1 MPASG
6 KFGQMLN
13 RVLSIPSSLS
23 DELPCGAVLLRRGQ
37 VANKALHLKSGRVA
51 FGVIEA
57 GVLVHQLG
65 VVEGPFWLEAAAA
78 MLGLPHAVDA
88 LAESPVRV
96 QAMPLSQFKSQL
108 KNLPAPVLTL
118 MLDLAKAQRQQTEV
132 AVSRLAKD
140 ADARFAE
147 WLLRHAEPG
156 DAQGSLAV
164 ILRDRKRLIAAQLG
178 IAPETF
184 SRVLKHLR
192 DRKLISGGGRVLN
205 LLDPMGLQTLAGI

>member
-1 MPASG
+1 
-6 KFGQMLN
+6 MLN
-13 RVLSIPSSLS
+13 RVQNH
-23 DELPCGAVLLRRGQ
+23 LPAPAENVACGTVLLRRGQ
-37 VANKALHLKSGRVA
+37 AANKAIHLLTGRVA
-51 FGVIEA
+51 FGVIEE

-65 VVEGPFWLEAAAA
+65 AVEGPFWLEAAAA
-78 MLGLPHAVDA
+78 MLGLPHAVDVM
-88 LAESPVRV
+88 AESSVTI
-96 QAMPLSQFKSQL
+96 QAMPLSQFRNHL
-108 KNLPAPVLTL
+108 KNLPESVHTL
-118 MLDLAKAQRQQTEV
+118 MLDLAKAQRQQIEV

-147 WLLRHAEPG
+147 WLLRHAEPA
-156 DAQGSLAV
+156 DAQGRLAV

-205 LLDPMGLQTLAGI
+205 LLDLSGLQSLAGI

>member
-1 MPASG
+1 
-6 KFGQMLN
+6 MLN
-13 RVLSIPSSLS
+13 RVQNH
-23 DELPCGAVLLRRGQ
+23 LPAPAENVACGTVLLRRGQ
-37 VANKALHLKSGRVA
+37 AANKAIHLLTGRVA
-51 FGVIEA
+51 LGVIQE

-65 VVEGPFWLEAAAA
+65 AVEGPFWLEAAAA
-78 MLGLPHAVDA
+78 MLGLPHAVDVM
-88 LAESPVRV
+88 AESSVTI
-96 QAMPLSQFKSQL
+96 QTMPLGQFKSHL
-108 KNLPAPVLTL
+108 KNLPEPMHTL
-118 MLDLAKAQRQQTEV
+118 MLDLAKAQRQQIEV

-147 WLLRHAEPG
+147 WLLRHAEPA
-156 DAQGSLAV
+156 DAQGRLAV

-205 LLDPMGLQTLAGI
+205 LLDPSGLQSLAGI

>member
-1 MPASG
+1 
-6 KFGQMLN
+6 MLN
-13 RVLSIPSSLS
+13 RVLAQAHSPVE
-23 DELPCGAVLLRRGQ
+23 ELPGGSVLIRRGQ
-37 VANKALHLKSGRVA
+37 VAQKAMRLLSGRVA
-51 FGVIEA
+51 FGVIEE

-65 VVEGPFWLEAAAA
+65 VVEGPFWLEAPAA

-88 LAESPVRV
+88 LAETPVTL
-96 QAMPLSQFKSQL
+96 QSMPLGQLKTHL
-108 KNLPAPVLTL
+108 KNLPEPLHTL
-118 MLDLAKAQRQQTEV
+118 MLDLAKAQRQQIEV

-147 WLLRHAEPG
+147 WLLRHAEPT

-164 ILRDRKRLIAAQLG
+164 ILHDRKRLIAAQLG

-192 DRKLISGGGRVLN
+192 DRKLISGAGRVLN
-205 LLDPMGLQTLAGI
+205 LLDPTGLQSLAGI

>member
-1 MPASG
+1 
-6 KFGQMLN
+6 MLN
-13 RVLSIPSSLS
+13 RALTQAHSPVE
-23 DELPCGAVLLRRGQ
+23 ELPGGTVLLRRGQ
-37 VANKALHLKSGRVA
+37 VANKVMHLLRGRVA
-51 FGVIEA
+51 FGVIEQ

-65 VVEGPFWLEAAAA
+65 VIEGPLWLEAAAA

-88 LAESPVRV
+88 LAETPVTL
-96 QAMPLSQFKSQL
+96 QSMSLGQLKSHL
-108 KNLPAPVLTL
+108 KNLPEPLHTL
-118 MLDLAKAQRQQTEV
+118 ILDLAKAQRQQIEV

-147 WLLRHAEPG
+147 WLLRHAEPA
-156 DAQGSLAV
+156 DAQGHLAV
-164 ILRDRKRLIAAQLG
+164 ILHDRKRLIAAQLG

-192 DRKLISGGGRVLN
+192 DRKLISGAGRVLK

>member
-1 MPASG
+1 
-6 KFGQMLN
+6 MLN
-13 RVLSIPSSLS
+13 RVLSKVPVVS
-23 DELPCGAVLLRRGQ
+23 DEMRAGTVLLRRGQ
-37 VANKALHLKSGRVA
+37 VASKALHLLSGRVA
-51 FGVIEA
+51 LGVIE
-57 GVLVHQLG
+57 GDVLVHQLG

-88 LAESPVRV
+88 MAESPVQV
-96 QAMPLSQFKSQL
+96 QSVPLAQFKSQL
-108 KNLPAPVLTL
+108 KNLPEPVHSL
-118 MLDLAKAQRQQTEV
+118 MLDLAKAQRQQIEV

-147 WLLRHAEPG
+147 WLLRHAEPS
-156 DAQGSLAV
+156 DEAGSLAV
-164 ILRDRKRLIAAQLG
+164 VLHDRKRLIAAQLG

-205 LLDPMGLQTLAGI
+205 LLDLTGLQSLAGI